1 MHVTNTIQLNK
12 TVDWDFYVE
21 DTLYQTNVN
30 DAVWF
35 SGSHHVHFRPDS
47 NFTDEDYYDIFLVS
61 SQRIA
66 DEKNPLDK
74 EWFSTQENLC
84 GHFMNERYK
93 TLFEKTLKKQYEADG
108 CQ

>member
-1 MHVTNTIQLNK
+1 
-12 TVDWDFYVE
+12 
-21 DTLYQTNVN
+21 
-30 DAVWF
+30 
-35 SGSHHVHFRPDS
+35 
-47 NFTDEDYYDIFLVS
+47 VS
-61 SQRIA
+61 SQRVN

-93 TLFEKTLKKQYEADG
+93 PLFEKTLKKQYEVDG